1 MTQLEAT
8 IKHFEKQPEHMM
20 VQLAGDEFKQF
31 TGVVICTCAADIV
44 SNLKLLN
51 DGYAK
56 DRYNAIWK
64 DIKNLIPSWL
74 NANDKEGF
82 TEMCEKLATLILLNL
97 IVFDHPLPIVVD
109 KDALEKAGITV

>member
-1 MTQLEAT
+1 MSQLEAT
-8 IKHFEKQPEHMM
+8 IKHFETQPEHMM
-20 VQLAGDEFKQF
+20 VQLAGDEFKPF
-31 TGVVICTCAADIV
+31 MGVIICTCASDIV
-44 SNLKLLN
+44 NNLKLLN
-51 DGYAK
+51 TADAK

-64 DIKNLIPSWL
+64 DIKGLIPSWL

-109 KDALEKAGITV
+109 KAALEKAGVTV